1 MDISTLVSAL
11 SAAAAFLKEPIQGVT
26 EKAVTDVYEK
36 LKNHLLE
43 KHRSNDLSDALLKIE
58 QKPSSKARQGLLGE
72 ELEDFNVEED
82 PIVASLV
89 DKIKQLLNE
98 KPQPIQTVVVQQRGR
113 GNRANVAGR
122 DLIITEKHTKKV
134 HFTPDESHI
143 TPAEGKKI
151 KVLIEKLAF
160 KLVNEEGKPNFQD
173 AYGGLYRH
181 LGVNS
186 YREIKRIQF
195 DEAISYL
202 RQQGAINRSKLKRS
216 SPQSYRNDLYA
227 PIWAKQKELGWEKS
241 DVYDFAYEKLA
252 LKKPISTLKKLGPLQ
267 LKHLYEH
274 ISRAK

>member
-11 SAAAAFLKEPIQGVT
+11 CAAAAFLKEPIQGVT

-36 LKNHLLE
+36 LKSYLLE
-43 KHRSNDLSDALLKIE
+43 KHRSDDLSDALLKIE
-58 QKPSSKARQGLLGE
+58 QKPSSQARRELLGE
-72 ELEDFNVEED
+72 ELEDTNVEDD
-82 PIVASLV
+82 PIVTGLV
-89 DKIKQLLNE
+89 NEIELLLQKE
-98 KPQPIQTVVVQQRGR
+98 RLPIQTVVVQQRGR

-122 DLIITEKHTKKV
+122 DLIITEKHTQKV
-134 HFTPDESHI
+134 NFTPDESHI
-143 TPAEGKKI
+143 TPAQGKKI
-151 KVLIEKLAF
+151 KALVEKLAF

-186 YREIKRIQF
+186 YREIKRTQF

-216 SPQSYRNDLYA
+216 NPQSYRNDLYA

-241 DVYDFAYEKLA
+241 AVYDFAFEKLD
-252 LKKPISTLKKLGPLQ
+252 LKKPITTLKKLGPIQ
-267 LKHLYEH
+267 LKNLYEH